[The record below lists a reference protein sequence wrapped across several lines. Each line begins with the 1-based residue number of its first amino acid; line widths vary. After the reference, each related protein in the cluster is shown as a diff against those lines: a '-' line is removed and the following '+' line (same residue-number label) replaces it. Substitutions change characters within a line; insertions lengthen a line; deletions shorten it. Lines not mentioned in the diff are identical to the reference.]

1 MGLLRFLGRTSILP
15 ALELGRFGSLFN
27 SKATRFRI
35 HGLGPSE
42 FLRLTHNSAVD
53 DGVSGDAETICRILS
68 KHPSDSNIEAC
79 LAKHAREVSPELVNE
94 VLRRLTNAGTL
105 ALSFFNWAESQ
116 NGFRYSTESFHSL
129 IEALGKIKQFKLIW
143 ELVEK
148 MKSHHLL
155 TRETFG
161 LIMRRYA
168 RARKIKEAVLTL
180 DKMEYF
186 GLKPELSD
194 FNRLL
199 DTLGKAK
206 NIMQAQE
213 VFNENNKKRRFS
225 PDLKSYSI
233 LIEGWGNEGNFGGMK
248 KVFKEMTDEGF
259 RPDVV
264 TYGIFITAYCKVR
277 MFGEAI
283 KVLNEMKS
291 SDCKPSPHMYCALIN
306 GLGSEKR
313 LDEALEYF
321 EQSKAQGF
329 MPDIPTLNA
338 IVGSYCWSSRFVD
351 AYKMV
356 EEMKRLKVGPNAR
369 TYEIILHHLIRENQT
384 EEAYRLFQG
393 MSGGDVEPEINVY
406 AKMVKM
412 FCDEGRVD
420 MAMEV
425 WEQMK
430 AKGVIPCLN
439 MFSSLIDG
447 LCAECRIDE
456 ACTYFQEMLNKG
468 IRPPGKLYGN
478 LKQALLD
485 QGRNDLVLE
494 LGLKLDRLRKTQLVL
509 SGSC

>member
-1 MGLLRFLGRTSILP
+1 MEFLDVNCPSILN
-15 ALELGRFGSLFN
+15 GIT
-27 SKATRFRI
+27 ATRFRT
-35 HGLGPSE
+35 HGLGSSE
-42 FLRLTHNSAVD
+42 FLRSTHNLVVD

-68 KHPSDSNIEAC
+68 KHPPNSNIEEC

-180 DKMEYF
+180 EKMENF

-213 VFNENNKKRRFS
+213 ILA
-225 PDLKSYSI
+225 DLKSYSI

-248 KVFKEMTDEGF
+248 KVFNEMTDEGF

-264 TYGIFITAYCKVR
+264 TYGIFITAYCK
-277 MFGEAI
+277 
-283 KVLNEMKS
+283 S
-291 SDCKPSPHMYCALIN
+291 SGCKPSPHMYCVLIN

-329 MPDIPTLNA
+329 VPDIPTLNA

-384 EEAYRLFQG
+384 EEAYRVFQG
-393 MSGGDVEPEINVY
+393 MCGGDVEPES
-406 AKMVKM
+406 M
-412 FCDEGRVD
+412 RTRR
-420 MAMEV
+420 
-425 WEQMK
+425 W
-430 AKGVIPCLN
+430 
-439 MFSSLIDG
+439 
-447 LCAECRIDE
+447 
-456 ACTYFQEMLNKG
+456 
-468 IRPPGKLYGN
+468 
-478 LKQALLD
+478 
-485 QGRNDLVLE
+485 
-494 LGLKLDRLRKTQLVL
+494 
-509 SGSC
+509 